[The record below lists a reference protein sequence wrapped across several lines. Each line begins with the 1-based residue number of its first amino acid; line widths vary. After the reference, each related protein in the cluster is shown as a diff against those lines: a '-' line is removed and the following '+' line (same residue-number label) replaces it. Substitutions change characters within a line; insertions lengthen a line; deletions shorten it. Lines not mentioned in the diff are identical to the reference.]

1 MFLPSNFNMCG
12 NFLRHEHRCVSG
24 VGAPPLD
31 IQPLSLALSCSLS
44 MHVHAHKLSTTLEEG
59 VAQVS
64 SASSQLK
71 YKSMNA
77 SKDL

>member
-1 MFLPSNFNMCG
+1 MDRLS
-12 NFLRHEHRCVSG
+12 
-24 VGAPPLD
+24 
-31 IQPLSLALSCSLS
+31 LSLALSCSLS
-44 MHVHAHKLSTTLEEG
+44 IHIHAHKLSTTLEEG

-77 SKDL
+77 SSEKGLVEFFVNWLS